1 MHHEQWPLDRHN
13 NDNNLMVLC
22 APSSNVNQL
31 LYFEDCYDITI
42 GGSQGANPQV
52 GELHRKG
59 VPATEVRSAL
69 KEILIEQFG
78 AKPKAA

>member
-1 MHHEQWPLDRHN
+1 MKKNGYKDGTKPRGDSG
-13 NDNNLMVLC
+13 MV
-22 APSSNVNQL
+22 
-31 LYFEDCYDITI
+31 EGYDITI

>member
-1 MHHEQWPLDRHN
+1 
-13 NDNNLMVLC
+13 MV
-22 APSSNVNQL
+22 
-31 LYFEDCYDITI
+31 EGYDITI

-59 VPATEVRSAL
+59 VPASEVRSAL